1 MLKRGFA
8 QSRKDSQRRK
18 EFYLAVEVVDPRS
31 KIDSDTS
38 SVELS
43 DAPQSATATIAEM
56 ATATRTTAPDVTFM
70 SSAPMLMAPPRINPR
85 KTNPKNANDVAT
97 KVPMPKPIEPKM
109 AAQASLRMSLPHAT
123 SSWRVRRYLIRSRNS
138 AARSNSYFAA
148 AALICPSSRLIV

>member
-43 DAPQSATATIAEM
+43 DAPQSAPATIAEM

-70 SSAPMLMAPPRINPR
+70 SSEAMIMAPPITPP
-85 KTNPKNANDVAT
+85 TANALT
-97 KVPMPKPIEPKM
+97 
-109 AAQASLRMSLPHAT
+109 LPL
-123 SSWRVRRYLIRSRNS
+123 SDISRN
-138 AARSNSYFAA
+138 AVPAE
-148 AALICPSSRLIV
+148 IVTPQTANPTMKTR